1 MKGEGARVYQGA
13 GAAGFAICSGGGK
26 NTSPRSSTTKGYRRR
41 QDHSRSRLERPWA
54 VVRKPKPPVVEDRA
68 AGGLC
73 PLGAG
78 SEALGWWPCGLVKLD
93 LCLGTGTPAVPFR
106 WAVGMKGGK
115 MSSCGPLISQEM
127 HPTWKEM
134 PINNRNNDIHHC
146 CRRDS
151 PILEI
156 VVPCSTKHSARR
168 SGMMSRAFACTHAHG
183 GSCPYNTVV
192 QKVNVRV
199 PLSNKPAREG
209 QVSRPGWHG
218 EDVQGYLWYVRWQV
232 SASITAHTAND
243 LRQPANGPAT
253 PPDNKQPLLFS
264 RDGMPAWA
272 TRGVTIVYQP

>member
-1 MKGEGARVYQGA
+1 
-13 GAAGFAICSGGGK
+13 
-26 NTSPRSSTTKGYRRR
+26 
-41 QDHSRSRLERPWA
+41 
-54 VVRKPKPPVVEDRA
+54 
-68 AGGLC
+68 
-73 PLGAG
+73 
-78 SEALGWWPCGLVKLD
+78 
-93 LCLGTGTPAVPFR
+93 
-106 WAVGMKGGK
+106 

-264 RDGMPAWA
+264 REGMPAW
-272 TRGVTIVYQP
+272 RPGVSPSSTNHEGSAGQADLEQTDDCSQVAPNTPRCSTDGLIVVS